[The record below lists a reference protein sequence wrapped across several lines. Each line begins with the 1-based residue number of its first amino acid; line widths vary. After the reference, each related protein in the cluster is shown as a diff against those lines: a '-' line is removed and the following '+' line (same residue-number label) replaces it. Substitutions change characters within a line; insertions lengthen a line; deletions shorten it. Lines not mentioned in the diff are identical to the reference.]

1 MGTRS
6 RKRETRSRASK
17 RQKTTRSGD
26 YTGSAQP
33 DSDDNI
39 DEWCVEGI
47 PHLFSPDDDIAVDG
61 VSAPDS
67 DDNIDEW
74 CALRVLPIYSAG
86 MMILL

>member
-1 MGTRS
+1 V
-6 RKRETRSRASK
+6 
-17 RQKTTRSGD
+17 
-26 YTGSAQP
+26 SAP

-74 CALRVLPIYSAG
+74 CVEGIAHLFGRDDDIAVDDDTVLCR
-86 MMILL
+86 L